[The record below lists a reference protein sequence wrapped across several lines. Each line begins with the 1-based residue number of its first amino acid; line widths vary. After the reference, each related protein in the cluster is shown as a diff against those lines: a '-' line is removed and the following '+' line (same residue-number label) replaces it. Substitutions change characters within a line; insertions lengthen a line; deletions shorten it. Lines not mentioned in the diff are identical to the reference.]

1 MILLQKYS
9 KFMKKY
15 NDFITENNDNI
26 VDAQIVDDNN
36 ENNDNIIADIDKK
49 YQQFLITIRR
59 FISKN
64 LVFSKKSNK

>member
-1 MILLQKYS
+1 
-9 KFMKKY
+9 MKKY

-36 ENNDNIIADIDKK
+36 DNSDNIIADIDKK

-64 LVFSKKSNK
+64 FIFPKKSNK